1 MPATQVELDHSDK
14 SLNGVLDLGNRK
26 QHLWVTHE
34 AVLVRQPSNSTA
46 SAERYQKAGAGV
58 LGDPFEHAARLQDE
72 GREHHPA
79 EVGAR
84 PQLGDDVGQ
93 DYIEVSSAALRS
105 MVFTWMRGG
114 PFP

>member
-1 MPATQVELDHSDK
+1 MKLPRFVSPSDPPI
-14 SLNGVLDLGNRK
+14 
-26 QHLWVTHE
+26 
-34 AVLVRQPSNSTA
+34 AA
-46 SAERYQKAGAGV
+46 AERYQKAGAGV
-58 LGDPFEHAARLQDE
+58 LGDSFEHAARFEDE

-79 EVGAR
+79 EVGAW

-105 MVFTWMRGG
+105 MVLTWTAGG